1 MGDRASRLPIDPASE
16 RLPPAANAHAEVVVD
31 QGDKPVTGDPR
42 PDEPQALREGAAPR
56 ARSRLGFGWIA
67 MIVVVFGVVTLVFL
81 LRALL

>member
-1 MGDRASRLPIDPASE
+1 LP
-16 RLPPAANAHAEVVVD
+16 LAANAQAGIVVD

-42 PDEPQALREGAAPR
+42 PDDPSALREGAAPR

-67 MIVVVFGVVTLVFL
+67 MLVVVFAVVTLVFL